1 MKTFIVDRIENDL
14 VILESEKKTFLQVPL
29 EDFISPVQ
37 EGSVVFV
44 GADGK
49 YRADEAKTAARKAKL
64 FQLQKNI
71 FSD

>member
-1 MKTFIVDRIENDL
+1 METFIVDRLENDL
-14 VILESEKKTFLQVPL
+14 VILERDNKTFLQVPL
-29 EDFISPVQ
+29 TAFVSPVS
-37 EGSVVFV
+37 EGSVVLV

-49 YRADEAKTAARKAKL
+49 YSVDEVKTAARKAKL